1 MRNGKVFKLLLFIF
15 SLFSFANLG
24 VYAVPPL
31 SLVEGK
37 DIEVVVT
44 QEEREASIIG
54 VSEIK
59 TFGGSSSAKCRL
71 KSNNEVKFFKSA
83 ESFDRSYKNNIAT
96 LQLYSLFGN
105 GDLIAKSEF
114 CDVTCKD
121 GDIVH
126 GILMDHALGQDY
138 MSFIADVDQL
148 FDKFQNPIPIK
159 VDKHVQQK
167 YYNLIWLDLLALQ
180 EDRQLSNMFFEYT
193 IAGNNIYFTN
203 IQGIDNDNA
212 FYIYNSEKRFNKLF
226 YQTPDGLVTEQT
238 PILPVF
244 KYIDADLYK
253 KFMTISEEEIASSIS
268 SLLSL
273 QQVEET
279 LDRFRILKK
288 YLLTNKD
295 LKIITKEAWNEETLE
310 ALSRSHGNK
319 RYLGGLLS
327 YSNMKEQSQLQCNP
341 N

>member
-1 MRNGKVFKLLLFIF
+1 MKNRNISKLLLFIF
-15 SLFSFANLG
+15 SLFSLVKIG
-24 VYAVPPL
+24 TYAIPPL
-31 SLVEGK
+31 TLVEGT
-37 DIEVVVT
+37 DIEAIVT
-44 QEEREASIIG
+44 EEERENYDIG

-59 TFGGSSSAKCRL
+59 CFSSFEAVKCRL

-83 ESFDRSYKNNIAT
+83 ESFDRSYKNNIVT

-105 GDLIAKSEF
+105 GDLIARSEF
-114 CDVTCKD
+114 CDITCKD
-121 GDIVH
+121 GNIVH
-126 GILMDHALGQDY
+126 GILMDLALGRDY
-138 MSFIADVDQL
+138 MSFISDVEQL
-148 FDKFQNPIPIK
+148 YKEAKRHVLIK

-212 FYIYNSEKRFNKLF
+212 FYLYDSKKRFNKLF
-226 YQTPDGLVTEQT
+226 YGLLDGLATERT
-238 PILPVF
+238 SPLLVF
-244 KYIDADLYK
+244 KYIDADLYE
-253 KFMTISEEEIASSIS
+253 KFMTIREEEIADSIS
-268 SLLSL
+268 EILTPA
-273 QQVEET
+273 QVEET
-279 LDRFRILKK
+279 IDRFRMLKN

-295 LKIITKEAWNEETLE
+295 IKIITEEGWNEETLE
-310 ALSRSHGNK
+310 ALKASHGNK

-327 YSNMKEQSQLQCNP
+327 YSNVREQSQLQCNP